1 MIEGEWGNYLKTDI
15 LAAIELAES
24 QQRNDGED
32 GHNGGQCGCSAV
44 VAADDL
50 GIDCYRQ
57 GLSLAGI
64 QDDCP
69 SKLLPMLIT
78 SPVAIIWVPRDLSA

>member
-1 MIEGEWGNYLKTDI
+1 MLRNSPVWKLSDRRRTGDYLKADI

-57 GLSLAGI
+57 GLGLAGMPVGC
-64 QDDCP
+64 QWRWRAP
-69 SKLLPMLIT
+69 SL
-78 SPVAIIWVPRDLSA
+78 

>member
-57 GLSLAGI
+57 GLGLAGI
-64 QDDCP
+64 QDDGDRH
-69 SKLLPMLIT
+69 SE
-78 SPVAIIWVPRDLSA
+78 RDQKAVVFLSIFRFGRL